1 MCGLL
6 LRGRAP
12 TPMAPST
19 PTWVQTHCTPTLLR
33 YVLILELKL
42 KFDKKNFRIKKN
54 FSFSLG
60 TITPFWRS
68 QGA

>member
-1 MCGLL
+1 
-6 LRGRAP
+6 
-12 TPMAPST
+12 MAPST

-54 FSFSLG
+54 ILSAWGLQRPSG
-60 TITPFWRS
+60 DPRGREAG
-68 QGA
+68 GAIG